1 MKILILIVALIALN
15 SFAANIYTMYYYVF
29 PNIKKLPKFKVFL
42 IFTITTLI
50 YALSCYVLLNVSDIL
65 LIVINLVFID
75 LQQRRELS

>member
-15 SFAANIYTMYYYVF
+15 SSASNIYVF

-50 YALSCYVLLNVSDIL
+50 YALSCYVLLNVGDML

>member
-1 MKILILIVALIALN
+1 MKILILIVSLIALN
-15 SFAANIYTMYYYVF
+15 SSASNIYTMYYYVF

-50 YALSCYVLLNVSDIL
+50 YALSCYVLLNVGDML